1 MREIVPKRQ
10 NPCSFSLI
18 QNQGTTKVTFYFAHS
33 TKQSIGVQFLRRF
46 RQHLNPQQVY
56 DLMRAGPLPGLNV
69 FKRLEN
75 FQVLICGGDGS
86 ISWVLSEMDRLG
98 LTPKVRIFFDNFY

>member
-1 MREIVPKRQ
+1 
-10 NPCSFSLI
+10 
-18 QNQGTTKVTFYFAHS
+18 
-33 TKQSIGVQFLRRF
+33 
-46 RQHLNPQQVY
+46 
-56 DLMRAGPLPGLNV
+56 MRAGPLSGLNV

-98 LTPKVRIFFDNFY
+98 LTPKVLNSSEDFMNMSYLRHKLEFYRSELATI

>member
-1 MREIVPKRQ
+1 MLVFVNSKSGDNKGSWQLLHISK
-10 NPCSFSLI
+10 SY
-18 QNQGTTKVTFYFAHS
+18 K
-33 TKQSIGVQFLRRF
+33 GVQFLRRF
-46 RQHLNPQQVY
+46 RQHLNPEQVY

-98 LTPKVRIFFDNFY
+98 LTPKVFKFL